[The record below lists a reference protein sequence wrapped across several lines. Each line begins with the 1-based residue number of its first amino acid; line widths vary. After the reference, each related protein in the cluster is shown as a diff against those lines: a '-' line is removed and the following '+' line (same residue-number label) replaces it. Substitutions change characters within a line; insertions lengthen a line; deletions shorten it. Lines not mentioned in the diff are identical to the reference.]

1 MKNMEKSKLRIE
13 IFDEWDP
20 ELLLFR
26 HKKRNFTHPFLVP
39 RTRKTKNTPG
49 IFCSLHLSFLS
60 ILRLLIL
67 CLVSNQIEFRKQ
79 NPFCDISI

>member
-1 MKNMEKSKLRIE
+1 MKNLEKSKLKIE

-39 RTRKTKNTPG
+39 KARKTKNKNTPCNYL
-49 IFCSLHLSFLS
+49 FSSFILPFYSPLTYLMFS
-60 ILRLLIL
+60 I
-67 CLVSNQIEFRKQ
+67 
-79 NPFCDISI
+79 

>member
-39 RTRKTKNTPG
+39 RARKTKKTPG

-79 NPFCDISI
+79 NPLRDISI

>member
-1 MKNMEKSKLRIE
+1 MEKSKLRIE

-20 ELLLFR
+20 EFLLFR
-26 HKKRNFTHPFLVP
+26 HKKGILHIPFLC
-39 RTRKTKNTPG
+39 RGLGRRKILPG
-49 IFCSLHLSFLS
+49 IICSLLLSFLS

-79 NPFCDISI
+79 NPFCDIEIEQ